1 MGFFDLKVKCSI
13 CDKEAGL
20 NRYQIANKGWICKD
34 CFKKAGFNLA
44 TPIKKMTVE
53 DIINVL
59 DKNDENKRNF
69 EQFNATKIIGNFEID
84 DNSKKWI
91 INNKGLFSKNV
102 VPKIFNYSDIV
113 DFELL
118 EDGESIAKGGLG
130 RAVVGGV
137 LFGGIGAV
145 VGGITGKKKSKPGCN
160 SLKIKITLNDINN
173 SSVYVNFITTSV
185 KKNSFIYKTEFDL
198 AQKCL
203 STLQVITNDATENIK
218 ESSTGSDAD
227 EIRKFKK
234 LLDEGIIT
242 KEEFEAKK
250 KQLLGL

>member
-1 MGFFDLKVKCSI
+1 MGFFDLKVTCSI
-13 CDKEAGL
+13 CNKETGL

-34 CFKKAGFNLA
+34 CFKKCGFNLA

-53 DIINVL
+53 DIMNAL

-145 VGGITGKKKSKPGCN
+145 VGGITGKKKSKPVCN

-173 SSVYVNFITTSV
+173 SEEDKFMEVILKKEDKKETNEIFEFIKSLNPEEQKAFKYVI
-185 KKNSFIYKTEFDL
+185 D
-198 AQKCL
+198 
-203 STLQVITNDATENIK
+203 
-218 ESSTGSDAD
+218 G
-227 EIRKFKK
+227 FKIARAIGNGK
-234 LLDEGIIT
+234 VVN
-242 KEEFEAKK
+242 
-250 KQLLGL
+250 